1 MEQYQIRKQAARIKK
16 FIGSATLDSMTY
28 YANSLGYSVVY
39 DTENL
44 SPTAEFVDLNEH
56 IICITNKMDEP
67 TARHLLAHALG
78 HVVLKHKRIFAD
90 ETPQENEANYFA
102 KCLLKTTRR
111 KKLALSVALLA
122 AIVLGGGWLF
132 ADSQN
137 QTAEPPPTAQYS
149 SAADENI
156 SKNISG
162 VLITKTDDNS
172 EEVLVTK
179 SGRKYHKPNCQYV
192 EYKTNTISLSLD
204 EAIRAGYEPCKVCFR

>member
-28 YANSLGYSVVY
+28 YSNSLGYSVVY

-179 SGRKYHKPNCQYV
+179 SGRKYHKQNCQYV

-204 EAIRAGYEPCKVCFR
+204 EANRAGYEPCKVCFR

>member
-172 EEVLVTK
+172 EEVLVTT
-179 SGRKYHKPNCQYV
+179 SGRKYHKQNCQYV

-204 EAIRAGYEPCKVCFR
+204 EAIRAGYEP